1 VRRTPAPATG
11 VVRLATGRCQLT
23 QSQCAMIGTVVAGFS
38 NKDIAAQ
45 FSISERC
52 VEDQLNGIFALLG
65 VTDRLELALFAISN
79 GLL

>member
-1 VRRTPAPATG
+1 
-11 VVRLATGRCQLT
+11 
-23 QSQCAMIGTVVAGFS
+23 MIGTVVAGFS